1 VWRAGEGAHVATCT
15 RDRVETLLAYVC
27 VQVGRAGVAGGGR
40 GTGQT
45 GRRGGR
51 GEPSGAKKK
60 FATGSGCLATAKH
73 GRDTYDGRENCT
85 TGTTSLEHEQD
96 EEDHD
101 NGDDDEAAY
110 AAQTHCGGMAACE
123 RVCFRGASLR
133 ADVHFI
139 WSSFLLMSIMRK

>member
-1 VWRAGEGAHVATCT
+1 MAAIPMMAART
-15 RDRVETLLAYVC
+15 
-27 VQVGRAGVAGGGR
+27 VQP
-40 GTGQT
+40 
-45 GRRGGR
+45 GRR
-51 GEPSGAKKK
+51 
-60 FATGSGCLATAKH
+60 
-73 GRDTYDGRENCT
+73 
-85 TGTTSLEHEQD
+85 TTSLEHEQD